1 MVVADI
7 KVSPFKDHFWHF
19 QIKIKFGKKIRKN
32 GSVRLPDD
40 VFFWIIPLSS
50 FNLKGFY
57 YSYTWSCSL
66 CEGKTSFCTRLIFR
80 KLCGVLLMFSTCF
93 TSLSVLLFFLSIDH
107 LIGSSALLNL
117 FISSDASICST
128 LAFPPLGNSDHVVSV
143 SIDLFIKF
151 KKVCPVSLYSF

>member
-32 GSVRLPDD
+32 GIVRLPDD

-57 YSYTWSCSL
+57 YSYAWSCSL

-93 TSLSVLLFFLSIDH
+93 TSLSVLLFFSLLITFLEVLLFWIYLFLLMLVFVLHWLFLHWEILIMLSQFP
-107 LIGSSALLNL
+107 ST
-117 FISSDASICST
+117 CS
-128 LAFPPLGNSDHVVSV
+128 
-143 SIDLFIKF
+143 
-151 KKVCPVSLYSF
+151 